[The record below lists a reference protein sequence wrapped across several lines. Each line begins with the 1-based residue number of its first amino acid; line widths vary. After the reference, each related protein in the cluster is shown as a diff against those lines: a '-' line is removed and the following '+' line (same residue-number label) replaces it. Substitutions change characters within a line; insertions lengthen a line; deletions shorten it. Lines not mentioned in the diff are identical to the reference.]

1 MTRASA
7 GISARFWRSE
17 LYMPRKHGS
26 QPGSQRRITIPVPLE
41 LSNRID
47 AAVNGLPG
55 ETLKSL
61 TLRALAREIDRLEEE
76 RGTGGVA
83 NPFPPAGRP
92 PPGRPR
98 KNTAVVDSDAVA
110 AAPSAESSD
119 EVERLMHVLER
130 GEHDETPP
138 RAKGKGAGE
147 P

>member
-1 MTRASA
+1 
-7 GISARFWRSE
+7 
-17 LYMPRKHGS
+17 MPRKHGS

-61 TLRALAREIDRLEEE
+61 TLRALEREIDRLEEE

-83 NPFPPAGRP
+83 KPFPPAGRP

-98 KNTAVVDSDAVA
+98 KNVGARESDARA
-110 AAPSAESSD
+110 SAPSAESSD

-130 GEHDETPP
+130 REHDAPPP
-138 RAKGKGAGE
+138 RARGKGAGE